1 MKNNLIKFM
10 ITGLLLAA
18 VVSAQAQSYSSAGMN
33 DGDLN
38 TTLGISSA
46 WIWLQ
51 NAIVPL
57 AMLLVFTG
65 AIIIITEL
73 YYRQSKMLNDILC
86 AAAKNQQK
94 IESTHN

>member
-1 MKNNLIKFM
+1 MKNYLIKSM

-18 VVSAQAQSYSSAGMN
+18 VVSAQAQSNSSISMN
-33 DGDLN
+33 DNDLN

-73 YYRQSKMLNDILC
+73 YYRQSKMLGDILR